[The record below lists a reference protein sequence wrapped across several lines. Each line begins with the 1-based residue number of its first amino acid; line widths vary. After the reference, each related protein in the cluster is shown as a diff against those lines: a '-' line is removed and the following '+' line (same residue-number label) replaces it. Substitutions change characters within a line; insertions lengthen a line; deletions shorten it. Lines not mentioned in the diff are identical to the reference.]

1 MTDDIIMSNKQRL
14 KKSTQINLGVLALI
28 VLLITVVV
36 FFDEVF
42 VGIALFIQ
50 SQIKL
55 NLVFDEGIDLA
66 DYDGGVILNC
76 LNGGGCPAGI
86 SRSNDDTGEI
96 ESTEIV
102 PKKAVPVAPTPQECV
117 WIDTLFGLTHACTQE
132 EINKALENPPLIVLP
147 PLPTLNPDN
156 NPLENLVAY
165 TFITVVI
172 MVLVFIG
179 VILYLKRD
187 KVSEIIY
194 LIRTYLARLRTR

>member
-1 MTDDIIMSNKQRL
+1 MTDDIIMSNKHRL
-14 KKSTQINLGVLALI
+14 KKSTQINLGVLAMI

-50 SQIKL
+50 SQIEL

-66 DYDGGVILNC
+66 DYDGGVIINC
-76 LNGGGCPAGI
+76 LNGGGCPEGVTFV
-86 SRSNDDTGEI
+86 DEETGEI
-96 ESTEIV
+96 VETVLV
-102 PKKAVPVAPTPQECV
+102 PKKAVAVTPTPVLTPEEL
-117 WIDTLFGLTHACTQE
+117 INLFPD
-132 EINKALENPPLIVLP
+132 PPFVIPVP
-147 PLPTLNPDN
+147 SPDN

-179 VILYLKRD
+179 IILYLKRE

-194 LIRTYLARLRTR
+194 LIRLQLAKLRTR